1 MIARTRCYIW
11 LLSFCLLLGM
21 QITQADTV
29 FDTATTNVA
38 VNATLNFDWQHAV
51 NTSGSWST
59 IQPLNLSIGG
69 AALPAGATLTGAML
83 QLTLDP
89 GGLTQVNTIRTEI
102 DYTYVVSTYP
112 IWGYSCGLFGCHQ
125 VIVGT
130 GYNYG
135 SGNGGTANFSA
146 TYGNSVSSISSAS
159 NTASI
164 AGAGFYD
171 LLALGFGPDLM
182 AGNSLQVNGNA
193 FLNLNYVIGDF
204 GYQSST
210 QYIASAQDAGSID
223 GLLTVTYELPASV
236 APVPE
241 PASLALMGT
250 GLSIAGWLRRKWA
263 PKPK

>member
-1 MIARTRCYIW
+1 M
-11 LLSFCLLLGM
+11 
-21 QITQADTV
+21 
-29 FDTATTNVA
+29 
-38 VNATLNFDWQHAV
+38 
-51 NTSGSWST
+51 
-59 IQPLNLSIGG
+59 
-69 AALPAGATLTGAML
+69 
-83 QLTLDP
+83 
-89 GGLTQVNTIRTEI
+89 
-102 DYTYVVSTYP
+102 
-112 IWGYSCGLFGCHQ
+112 
-125 VIVGT
+125 GT

-263 PKPK
+263 PKSK